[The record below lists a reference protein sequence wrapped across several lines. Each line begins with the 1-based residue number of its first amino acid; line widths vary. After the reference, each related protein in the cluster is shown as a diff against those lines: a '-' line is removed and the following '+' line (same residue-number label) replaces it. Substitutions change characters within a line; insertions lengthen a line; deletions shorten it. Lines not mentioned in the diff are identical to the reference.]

1 MTTVLTM
8 GSFDLLH
15 PGHVELLRHCYRIT
29 HPGGRVVVAVNTDD
43 FIERFK
49 DRRPVMAYAERAT
62 MVAAVRYVDQ
72 VVENDGTDQAK
83 LIEMV
88 KPDWLVVGADW
99 AAKDYMAQLGITYE
113 WLAEH
118 GITLIYLVH
127 GQSTAISSTQVRA
140 RMADA

>member
-1 MTTVLTM
+1 VATVLTM

-15 PGHVELLRHCYRIT
+15 PGHVGLLRRCRAIAHS
-29 HPGGRVVVAVNTDD
+29 GGRVVVAVNTDD
-43 FIERFK
+43 FIAHFK

-62 MVAAVRYVDQ
+62 MVEAVRYVDQ
-72 VVENDGTDQAK
+72 VVENDGADQAK

-99 AAKDYMAQLGITYE
+99 ATKDYMAQLGITYE

-118 GITLIYLVH
+118 GIALIYLVH
-127 GQSTAISSTQVRA
+127 GQSAAISSTQVRA
-140 RMADA
+140 RMAES